1 MIKYMLLKQLKEIAM
16 FGDDKKVKDKINF
29 SKFFPTENSFV
40 NVDGAFKDATDWWI
54 DVTFQTGIKE
64 VTQMWISD
72 HKPQDSIK
80 QLKAY
85 IEAAEKA
92 IAFAEKCMSMQ
103 PAKVTVAKK
112 PTKKK

>member
-1 MIKYMLLKQLKEIAM
+1 MDNFLKEYKM
-16 FGDDKKVKDKINF
+16 FGDKTKAKDTMKFN
-29 SKFFPTENSFV
+29 KFFPTENSFV
-40 NVDGAFKDATDWWI
+40 NVDGAFKDAKDWWV
-54 DVTFQTGIKE
+54 DVTFQTGLKE

-72 HKPQDSIK
+72 YKPQESIK

>member
-1 MIKYMLLKQLKEIAM
+1 MLFKQLKEHMM
-16 FGDDKKVKDKINF
+16 FGDDKKVKDKVNF
-29 SKFFPTENSFV
+29 NKFFPTNNAFV
-40 NVDGAFKDATDWWI
+40 NVDGAFKDAKDWWV

-64 VTQMWISD
+64 VTQFWVSD
-72 HKPQDSIK
+72 YKPQESIK

-92 IAFAEKCMSMQ
+92 IKFAEKCMSMQ
-103 PAKVTVAKK
+103 PAKITVAKK

>member
-1 MIKYMLLKQLKEIAM
+1 M

-29 SKFFPTENSFV
+29 NKFFPTENSFV

-54 DVTFQTGIKE
+54 DLTIQTGLKDA
-64 VTQMWISD
+64 TQFWISD
-72 HKPQDSIK
+72 YKPQESIK
-80 QLKAY
+80 QLKAM
-85 IEAAEKA
+85 IEAAEKT
-92 IAFAEKCMSMQ
+92 IAFAEKCMSMT

>member
-1 MIKYMLLKQLKEIAM
+1 M
-16 FGDDKKVKDKINF
+16 FGNDVKTKDKINF
-29 SKFFPTENSFV
+29 NKFFPTNNSFV
-40 NVDGAFKDATDWWI
+40 TVDGGFKDAKDWWV

-72 HKPQDSIK
+72 YKPQESIK

-92 IAFAEKCMSMQ
+92 IAFAEKCMAMQ
-103 PAKVTVAKK
+103 PTKITVAKK